1 MYPLIQRHSRR
12 RLLGQA
18 AAGAA
23 LLAYCAT
30 PALAALAAT
39 PRQARG
45 PFYPRALPADRDNDL
60 ATVRGQSQGPAGT
73 ITHVSGRVVDTNGDP
88 VADALVEIW
97 QVNGFGR
104 YHHPGDRS
112 SAPIDPAFQGY
123 GRTIT
128 DGAGAYRFRT
138 IRPVPYPG
146 RTPHIHYAVTRPG
159 GANAFVTQMYIDGEA
174 GNATDPILNRTRDAA
189 ALIVPLMPGD
199 AIEAGALR
207 GSFAIHKRLDLV

>member
-1 MYPLIQRHSRR
+1 MNPPLQRHSRR

-18 AAGAA
+18 AAGAV
-23 LLAYCAT
+23 LLAYGAT
-30 PALAALAAT
+30 PALAALSAT

-45 PFYPRALPADRDNDL
+45 PFYPRALPSDRDNDL
-60 ATVRGQSQGPAGT
+60 AAVRGQSQGPAGT
-73 ITHVSGRVVDTNGDP
+73 ITHVSGRIVDTNGDP

-112 SAPIDPAFQGY
+112 SAPLDPGFQGY
-123 GRTIT
+123 GQTIT
-128 DGAGAYRFRT
+128 DGAGAYGFRT

-159 GANAFVTQMYIDGEA
+159 SGGAFVTQMYIEGEP
-174 GNATDPILNRTRDAA
+174 GNATDGILNRTRGAA
-189 ALIVPLMPGD
+189 ALIVPLVAAD
-199 AIEAGALR
+199 AIEAGALM
-207 GSFAIHKRLDLV
+207 GSFDVVLPQ